1 MNLKEKM
8 ILSLEQ
14 EDLSAEH
21 KEYIRAVVNYI
32 DNAIASRMQGDN
44 ISIGTYNNEMLEIA
58 KQIKQGK
65 TGDLN
70 IDEMGEVPLYVENYI
85 ATISENGGMYKYVS
99 QTYKK
104 DISSGEITTR
114 PVEEEKSTEK
124 LSKEEMKTKLLSSL
138 EQEDLSAE
146 HKEYIRAV
154 VNYIDNA
161 IASRMQGDNISI
173 GTYNN
178 EMLEIA
184 KQIKQGKTGDLN
196 IDEMGEVPPYVE
208 NYIATISENGGMYKY
223 VSQTYKKDI
232 SSGEIPSQSV
242 EEESQHIIHIDES
255 KFAQIYGKAKG
266 RIKEVFSKIK
276 SFLNIK
282 SNDRNDKTNDE
293 NIK

>member
-8 ILSLEQ
+8 ILSVEQ
-14 EDLSAEH
+14 EDLSAEY

-32 DNAIASRMQGDN
+32 DNAIASRIQGDN
-44 ISIGTYNNEMLEIA
+44 ISIGTYNDEMLEIA

-65 TGDLN
+65 TGNL
-70 IDEMGEVPLYVENYI
+70 
-85 ATISENGGMYKYVS
+85 T
-99 QTYKK
+99 
-104 DISSGEITTR
+104 
-114 PVEEEKSTEK
+114 
-124 LSKEEMKTKLLSSL
+124 
-138 EQEDLSAE
+138 
-146 HKEYIRAV
+146 
-154 VNYIDNA
+154 
-161 IASRMQGDNISI
+161 
-173 GTYNN
+173 
-178 EMLEIA
+178 
-184 KQIKQGKTGDLN
+184 

-242 EEESQHIIHIDES
+242 EEESQHIIPIDES
-255 KFAQIYGKAKG
+255 KFAEIYGKAKG

-282 SNDRNDKTNDE
+282 SNDRSDKTNDE